1 MRLPSPTRLMR
12 RLPFPFRAAPVPDGV
27 EPPERSTGRG
37 ADFETD
43 WARRY
48 PARMARLAL
57 LEGVIRPAA
66 RVLADPQR
74 RGADRLD
81 DLEGPAV
88 FVANH
93 HSHLDTG
100 LMLTSIPEPWRHKIV
115 IGAAADY
122 FFTTRASSTAAALAL
137 NAIPIERT
145 KVNRRSARL
154 AEDLLNDGWSLLIF
168 PEGGRSPDGWGQPF
182 RGGAAYM
189 ALRTGLPIVPVHI
202 AGTGR
207 ILGKGMTRPRP
218 GRTRV
223 TFGHPIRPG
232 EDDDARSLGPR
243 IEQAVAALADE
254 STTDW
259 YTARV
264 NAHTGATPPLT
275 GPDAPNWR
283 RAWAL
288 GDPKRTRKRREWPD
302 LG

>member
-1 MRLPSPTRLMR
+1 MR

-154 AEDLLNDGWSLLIF
+154 AEDLLNEGWSLLIF

-189 ALRTGLPIVPVHI
+189 ALRTGLPIGAHPRHLRPPDPTGRGRRRPVARTPHRTGGGG
-202 AGTGR
+202 ARRRVDDRLVHRPGQRPHRRHAPAHRPRRPQLAAGVGARRPEAHPQAPRVARPGLTGTGR
-207 ILGKGMTRPRP
+207 
-218 GRTRV
+218 
-223 TFGHPIRPG
+223 
-232 EDDDARSLGPR
+232 D
-243 IEQAVAALADE
+243 
-254 STTDW
+254 
-259 YTARV
+259 Y
-264 NAHTGATPPLT
+264 T
-275 GPDAPNWR
+275 GPAE
-283 RAWAL
+283 RA
-288 GDPKRTRKRREWPD
+288 
-302 LG
+302 

>member
-1 MRLPSPTRLMR
+1 MKVPNPVRMVR
-12 RLPFPFRAAPVPDGV
+12 RLPFPFRAAPVPRGV
-27 EPPERSTGRG
+27 EPPERSSGRG
-37 ADFETD
+37 ADFDTE

-48 PARMARLAL
+48 PARLARLAI
-57 LEGVIRPAA
+57 LEGVIRPTAK
-66 RVLADPQR
+66 VLADPTR
-74 RGADRLD
+74 RGTDRLD

-93 HSHLDTG
+93 HSHLDTP
-100 LMLTSIPEPWRHKIV
+100 LMLTSIPEPWRHRIV
-115 IGAAADY
+115 VAAAADY
-122 FFTTRASSTAAALAL
+122 FFPTKVSGAAAALAL

-145 KVNRRSARL
+145 KVNRRSAAL
-154 AEDLLNDGWSLLIF
+154 AEELLDEGWSLLIF

-182 RGGAAYM
+182 RGGAAYI
-189 ALRTGLPIVPVHI
+189 ALRAGLPVAPVHV

-207 ILGKGMTRPRP
+207 ILGKGMNRPRP
-218 GRTRV
+218 GRTRI
-223 TFGHPIRPG
+223 TFGHPIHPT

-259 YTARV
+259 YAARR
-264 NAHTGATPPLT
+264 NAHAGTTPPLT
-275 GPDAPNWR
+275 GPDAPTWR

-288 GDPKRTRKRREWPD
+288 GDPKRTRKRRRWPD

>member
-1 MRLPSPTRLMR
+1 MKVPSPARLARM
-12 RLPFPFRAAPVPDGV
+12 LPFPYRAAPVPTGV

-37 ADFETD
+37 ADFDTE

-57 LEGVIRPAA
+57 LEGVIRPTA

-74 RGADRLD
+74 RGLDRLD

-93 HSHLDTG
+93 HSHLDTP
-100 LMLTSIPEPWRHKIV
+100 LMLTSIPEPWRHRIV
-115 IGAAADY
+115 VGAAADY
-122 FFTTRASSTAAALAL
+122 FFGTRLSGSAAALAL

-145 KVNRRSARL
+145 RVNRRSAHL
-154 AEDLLNDGWSLLIF
+154 AQELLAAGWSLLIF
-168 PEGGRSPDGWGQPF
+168 AEGGRSPDGWGRPF
-182 RGGAAYM
+182 RGGAAYL
-189 ALRTGLPIVPVHI
+189 ALRTGVPIVPVHI

-207 ILGKGMTRPRP
+207 ILGKGMSRPRA

-232 EDDDARSLGPR
+232 PDEDARTLAPR
-243 IEQAVAALADE
+243 IEAAVAALADE
-254 STTDW
+254 STSGW
-259 YTARV
+259 YRARV

-288 GDPKRTRKRREWPD
+288 GDPRRSRRRRRWPD